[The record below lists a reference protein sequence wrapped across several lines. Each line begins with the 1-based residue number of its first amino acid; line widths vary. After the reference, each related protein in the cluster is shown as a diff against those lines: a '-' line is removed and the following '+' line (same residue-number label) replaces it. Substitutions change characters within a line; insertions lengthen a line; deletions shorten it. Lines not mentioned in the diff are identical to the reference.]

1 MTQLSRALAV
11 LGALLALA
19 ACSSAPVRERPTEY
33 LDEHTAATVTIVDK
47 PMVFARERPELAAN
61 VRDYVT
67 LSAASVNR
75 SGKMTYVLVA
85 YFWSTL
91 DSFGAPSAAEISDQ
105 LVLAADDRRIR
116 LSTQGHSAKEAGIAN
131 PVHAPPQ
138 HDGPPTVYGT
148 DLDTLR
154 FLAAAHNLTATR
166 GVDANAQTFEIWDD
180 ARASLGAFLR
190 FINGE

>member
-1 MTQLSRALAV
+1 MHAV
-11 LGALLALA
+11 LGVLLVLA
-19 ACSSAPVRERPTEY
+19 ACGSAPVQDRPTEY

-47 PMVFARERPELAAN
+47 PIVFARERPELAAN
-61 VRDYVT
+61 VRDYIT

-75 SGKMTYVLVA
+75 SGKITYVLVA

-91 DSFGAPSAAEISDQ
+91 DAFGAPGVAEIGDQ
-105 LVLAADDRRIR
+105 LLLAADDRRIR

-138 HDGPPTVYGT
+138 HDGPPTVYST

-154 FLAAAHNLTATR
+154 FLSAARNLSAVR
-166 GVDANAQTFEIWDD
+166 GANGNEQAFEIWDD
-180 ARASLGAFLR
+180 GRAALGAFVH

>member
-1 MTQLSRALAV
+1 MTRLSRALAV
-11 LGALLALA
+11 LGALVALA
-19 ACSSAPVRERPTEY
+19 ACSSAPVQERPTEY

-47 PMVFARERPELAAN
+47 PIVFARERPELAAN
-61 VRDYVT
+61 VRDYLT

-75 SGKMTYVLVA
+75 SGKISYVLVA

-91 DSFGAPSAAEISDQ
+91 DAFGAPSADTSDQ

-154 FLAAAHNLTATR
+154 FLAAARELTAVR
-166 GVDANAQTFEIWDD
+166 GVDAAVQTFEIWDD
-180 ARASLGAFLR
+180 GRAALGAFVR

>member
-1 MTQLSRALAV
+1 MTQFSRAP
-11 LGALLALA
+11 ALLSALMTLA
-19 ACSSAPVRERPTEY
+19 ACGLTPVQERPTEY

-47 PMVFARERPELAAN
+47 PIVFARERPELAAN
-61 VRDYVT
+61 VRDYLT

-75 SGKMTYVLVA
+75 SGKVSYVLVA

-91 DSFGAPSAAEISDQ
+91 DSFGAPSVAAVTDQ
-105 LVLAADDRRIR
+105 LLLAVDDRRIR
-116 LSTQGHSAKEAGIAN
+116 LSTRGHSAKDAGIAN

-154 FLAAAHNLTATR
+154 FLSAARNVIAVR
-166 GVDANAQTFEIWDD
+166 GADGNEQTFEIWDD
-180 ARASLGAFLR
+180 GRAALGAFVR

>member
-1 MTQLSRALAV
+1 MTRLSRALAV

-19 ACSSAPVRERPTEY
+19 ACGSTPVQERPTEY

-47 PMVFARERPELAAN
+47 PIVFARERPELAAN

-75 SGKMTYVLVA
+75 SGQMTYVLVG

-91 DSFGAPSAAEISDQ
+91 DAFGAPRIAAANDP
-105 LVLAADDRRIR
+105 LLLAADDRRIH

-138 HDGPPTVYGT
+138 HDGPPTVYST

-154 FLAAAHNLTATR
+154 FLAAARDLTAVR
-166 GVDANAQTFEIWDD
+166 GVDANAQKFEIWDD
-180 ARASLGAFLR
+180 GRASLGAFVR